1 MSEQKPLY
9 VYRLDRETGIIEDY
23 IVTDYQKYRDEVSY
37 RLPDSTNVF
46 FTKYKDFD
54 KAKSGK
60 VVSWKKDKSTS
71 TQMIVEDL
79 KQKRSKSYEDYQ
91 RYDYLIS
98 MVFDGLTADW
108 R

>member
-23 IVTDYQKYRDEVSY
+23 ELTEYQTYRDEVSY

-46 FTKYKDFD
+46 FTKFKDFD

-60 VVSWKKDKSTS
+60 VVSWEMDKETA
-71 TQMIVEDL
+71 TKMLLDDL
-79 KQKRSKSYEDYQ
+79 YDKRNKSYEDYS
-91 RYDYLIS
+91 RYDSLI
-98 MVFDGLTADW
+98 VKV
-108 R
+108 RRRYE